1 MKLNIIYLLLM
12 VLLGIIVSASI
23 AQRNQNVP
31 KTDTEVEK
39 LKNRVSE
46 LEGKLQ
52 TVENIEKMELA
63 AKLAEAQAKLNKTD
77 IDKLKGELRESNN
90 DWLRAWNNWF
100 ISIVSVI
107 ALIIGTALWLVLKT
121 LIETGIKKRLDGFK
135 ESVDKISK
143 LEGQLEALKKEL
155 AVSVLDNFTQHL
167 PVELE
172 MHNEAIKALSDEML
186 LEIFTDKTSNLEIKW
201 KAVDVLV
208 ARNSTQLISPVIT
221 SLNNIADSDIEKI
234 TFGERFRL
242 PSEFWG
248 KLNGINNK
256 ETYQEL
262 KNFLNLLIT
271 DNPKNKDIFLNWTVI
286 LLVQVSSELDRS
298 DSVSMIIETIPDLD
312 NYSFEE
318 NDLKSLVEY
327 FNKFQEHEGIKEFY
341 NAHIKG
347 KFPELEE
354 KCLDLL
360 EEKFSDF
367 VKEQREEKAS
377 TDNESEGN

>member
-1 MKLNIIYLLLM
+1 M
-12 VLLGIIVSASI
+12 
-23 AQRNQNVP
+23 
-31 KTDTEVEK
+31 
-39 LKNRVSE
+39 
-46 LEGKLQ
+46 
-52 TVENIEKMELA
+52 
-63 AKLAEAQAKLNKTD
+63 
-77 IDKLKGELRESNN
+77 
-90 DWLRAWNNWF
+90 
-100 ISIVSVI
+100 
-107 ALIIGTALWLVLKT
+107 
-121 LIETGIKKRLDGFK
+121 
-135 ESVDKISK
+135 
-143 LEGQLEALKKEL
+143 KKEL

-186 LEIFTDKTSNLEIKW
+186 LEIFRDKTSNLEIKW

-234 TFGERFRL
+234 TFGARFRL

-271 DNPKNKDIFLNWTVI
+271 DNPKNKDIFLTWTVI
-286 LLVQVSSELDRS
+286 LLVQVSSEVDRS

-327 FNKFQEHEGIKEFY
+327 FDKFNEPEGIKEILT
-341 NAHIKG
+341 NG
-347 KFPELEE
+347 LTDGMPEVETGCLE
-354 KCLDLL
+354 LL
-360 EEKFSDF
+360 QKHDPNFVSDW
-367 VKEQREEKAS
+367 KAQRETANTQNE
-377 TDNESEGN
+377 ESE

>member
-1 MKLNIIYLLLM
+1 MKLNIIYLLLIA
-12 VLLGIIVSASI
+12 LLGIIVSASI
-23 AQRNQNVP
+23 AQQNQNVP
-31 KTDTEVEK
+31 NTDTEVEK
-39 LKNRVSE
+39 LKIQ
-46 LEGKLQ
+46 LQ
-52 TVENIEKMELA
+52 TVENENIGLKT
-63 AKLAEAQAKLNKTD
+63 KLAEANAKLIDID

-100 ISIVSVI
+100 VGIISVMTIT
-107 ALIIGTALWLVLKT
+107 IGTALWLVLKT
-121 LIETGIKKRLDGFK
+121 LIEKGIKKRLDGFK
-135 ESVDKISK
+135 ESVDKISI

-155 AVSVLDNFTQHL
+155 AVSVLDNFTSHL

-186 LEIFTDKTSNLEIKW
+186 LEIFRDKTSNLGIRW

-221 SLNNIADSDIEKI
+221 SLNNIADSDIEKG
-234 TFGERFRL
+234 TFGARFRL

-271 DNPKNKDIFLNWTVI
+271 DNPKNKDIFLTWTVI

-327 FNKFQEHEGIKEFY
+327 FNKYQEHEGIKEFY

-347 KFPELEE
+347 RSPELEE

-360 EEKFSDF
+360 EEKFPDF
-367 VKEQREEKAS
+367 VKEQQEEKAS

>member
-1 MKLNIIYLLLM
+1 MKLNIIYLLLIA
-12 VLLGIIVSASI
+12 LLGIIVSASI
-23 AQRNQNVP
+23 AQQNQNVP
-31 KTDTEVEK
+31 NTDTEVEK
-39 LKNRVSE
+39 LKIQ
-46 LEGKLQ
+46 LQ
-52 TVENIEKMELA
+52 TVENENIGLKT
-63 AKLAEAQAKLNKTD
+63 KLAEANAKLIDTD

-90 DWLRAWNNWF
+90 DWLREWSNWF
-100 ISIVSVI
+100 VGIISVMTIT
-107 ALIIGTALWLVLKT
+107 IGTALWLVLKT
-121 LIETGIKKRLDGFK
+121 LIEKGIKKRLDGFK
-135 ESVDKISK
+135 ESVDKIST

-155 AVSVLDNFTQHL
+155 AVSVLDNFTPHL

-186 LEIFTDKTSNLEIKW
+186 LEVFSDKTSNLGIRW
-201 KAVDVLV
+201 KAMDVLV

-347 KFPELEE
+347 RFPELEE

>member
-1 MKLNIIYLLLM
+1 MKMNIIYLLLI

-23 AQRNQNVP
+23 AQRNKNIP
-31 KTDTEVEK
+31 ETDTEVEK

-46 LEGKLQ
+46 LESKLQ
-52 TVENIEKMELA
+52 TVENIEKMELT
-63 AKLAEAQAKLNKTD
+63 AKLAEAQAKLNNTD

-100 ISIVSVI
+100 VGIISVMTI
-107 ALIIGTALWLVLKT
+107 IIGAALWLVLKT
-121 LIETGIKKRLDGFK
+121 LIEKGIEKRLDGFK
-135 ESVDKISK
+135 KSVDKVSM
-143 LEGQLEALKKEL
+143 LEGQLGALKKEL
-155 AVSVLDNFTQHL
+155 AVSVLDNFTPYF
-167 PVELE
+167 PVKLE

-186 LEIFTDKTSNLEIKW
+186 LEVFSDKTRDLETKW

-221 SLNNIADSDIEKI
+221 SLNNIADSDLKKWI
-234 TFGERFRL
+234 FGERFRL
-242 PSEFWG
+242 PSKFWG
-248 KLNGINNK
+248 ELNGINNK

-271 DNPKNKDIFLNWTVI
+271 DNPKNKDIFLTWTVI

-298 DSVSMIIETIPDLD
+298 DSVSMITETIPDLD
-312 NYSFEE
+312 NDSFEE

-327 FNKFQEHEGIKEFY
+327 FNKFQEHEGIKEIY
-341 NAHIKG
+341 NAYIKG
-347 KFPELEE
+347 KLPELEE

-360 EEKFSDF
+360 EEKFPDF

-377 TDNESEGN
+377 TNNESERT